1 MTYNRK
7 FETLKAAVIQ
17 HREIRIVY
25 ESAGSGQ
32 SRRTVQPL
40 KLSYKSK
47 EWYLKAF
54 CLERQDFRLFKL
66 NRILDLELLEGT
78 FVPRPCPKEPPPLPC
93 ARIVLR
99 FPGEMAYRVY
109 DEFDGTEITR
119 HQDGSL
125 TVSTELP
132 ADSWLVG
139 YLLSYG
145 AQVEVLEPARLREV
159 LAARAREI
167 YEKNQ

>member
-1 MTYNRK
+1 
-7 FETLKAAVIQ
+7 
-17 HREIRIVY
+17 
-25 ESAGSGQ
+25 
-32 SRRTVQPL
+32 
-40 KLSYKSK
+40 
-47 EWYLKAF
+47 
-54 CLERQDFRLFKL
+54 
-66 NRILDLELLEGT
+66 
-78 FVPRPCPKEPPPLPC
+78 
-93 ARIVLR
+93 
-99 FPGEMAYRVY
+99 MAYRVY

-119 HQDGSL
+119 RRDGSL

-132 ADSWLVG
+132 ADSWLIG

>member
-1 MTYNRK
+1 M
-7 FETLKAAVIQ
+7 
-17 HREIRIVY
+17 
-25 ESAGSGQ
+25 
-32 SRRTVQPL
+32 
-40 KLSYKSK
+40 
-47 EWYLKAF
+47 
-54 CLERQDFRLFKL
+54 
-66 NRILDLELLEGT
+66 
-78 FVPRPCPKEPPPLPC
+78 PRPCPKEPPPLPC

-167 YEKNQ
+167 YEKNKT